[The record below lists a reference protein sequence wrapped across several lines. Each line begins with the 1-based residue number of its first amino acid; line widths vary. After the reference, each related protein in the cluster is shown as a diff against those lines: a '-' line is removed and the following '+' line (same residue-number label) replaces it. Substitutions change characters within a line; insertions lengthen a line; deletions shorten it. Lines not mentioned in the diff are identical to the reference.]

1 MSRTRDIIQE
11 IANVRQ
17 RRQFGSA
24 MAELPLRLFALENAF
39 KKHDKFERELVRY
52 FPVALIA
59 CVEGYFRV
67 AIKDLIDAGEP
78 YLSNAEKLASSIK
91 LDFSI
96 LRAVHGKA
104 ITVGELVAHS
114 VPISR
119 LDHIEGALSSLV
131 GKSFLLALRTTT
143 DRWAHEIGGE
153 ENTPI
158 LSKPDEVFANVVRTF
173 ELRHIICH
181 EIASA
186 YEIDSNEVAR
196 CFESCVAFLR
206 VADEFISETIHPG
219 APLSQAE
226 MSIAAFES
234 LEEKKKLLEDAV
246 ATIKLRLDST
256 ELAAFDKAHEN
267 WQSYCEAWA
276 NFVAGDQ
283 ANGGTIWPMIYSG
296 AAETLVQLRF
306 EEVSGWGRL
315 GDGG

>member
-1 MSRTRDIIQE
+1 SGEYLVD
-11 IANVRQ
+11 
-17 RRQFGSA
+17 FFF
-24 MAELPLRLFALENAF
+24 MAPFSQILEPP
-39 KKHDKFERELVRY
+39 R
-52 FPVALIA
+52 FPGRFI
-59 CVEGYFRV
+59 

-78 YLSNAEKLASSIK
+78 HLSNAEKLASSIK

-104 ITVGELVAHS
+104 ITVGELVAHI

-131 GKSFLLALRTTT
+131 GKSFLQALRTTT
-143 DRWAHEIGGE
+143 DRWAHEIRGE
-153 ENTPI
+153 ANTPI
-158 LSKPDEVFANVVRTF
+158 LSKPDEVFADVVRTF

-226 MSIAAFES
+226 MNIAAFES
-234 LEEKKKLLEDAV
+234 LAEKKKLLEDAV

-256 ELAAFDKAHEN
+256 ELAAFEIAHEN
-267 WQSYCEAWA
+267 WQSYCDAWA

-296 AAETLVQLRF
+296 TAETLVQHRF
-306 EEVSGWGRL
+306 EEVSGCGRL